1 MITNLCFHGIGVCTQ
16 EREDGEARYWIT
28 SDVLR
33 GILDLAHDR
42 PDIKLSFDDGNR
54 SDADVA
60 LPALRERNLSAT
72 FFALAGRLQDPASL
86 SPADLRELRNK
97 GMGIGTHGW
106 SHIPWRGLSHDDARR
121 EFVDAREALSEV
133 SGGEILDAALPLGRY
148 DRRLLSQLR
157 DASYRTVFTSDRF
170 RARSGS
176 WLQARYSVTASD
188 TVDTVRAVLTSRASV
203 PEVRNFTAS
212 LVKRIR

>member
-1 MITNLCFHGIGVCTQ
+1 MITNLCFHGIGVCTH
-16 EREDGEARYWIT
+16 EREDGEAKYWVT
-28 SDVLR
+28 HDAFQ
-33 GILDLAHDR
+33 GILDLALGR
-42 PDIKLSFDDGNR
+42 PDVTFSFDDGNR

-86 SPADLRELRNK
+86 NSSDLHDLRNN

-106 SHIPWRGLSHDDARR
+106 SHIPWRGLSHDVARR
-121 EFVDAREALSEV
+121 EFIDAREALSEA
-133 SGGEILDAALPLGRY
+133 SGGVILDAALPLGRY

-157 DASYRTVFTSDRF
+157 DANYRTVFTSDRF
-170 RARSGS
+170 RARSAS

-188 TVDTVRAVLTSRASV
+188 TVDTVRTMLMGRVSV
-203 PEVRNFTAS
+203 PEARNVTAS